1 MYLHYETKGTGVFFC
16 LLAVSVVAIA
26 VGLLRLKE
34 RSASRVLE
42 IILVCLLG
50 ITFGIGSMMA
60 GAFHI
65 FYGPETAKMI
75 GWAPASPF
83 QYEVGMADVA
93 FGLISF
99 LCFFIRGNFWLAA
112 IISQCTFLFG
122 CMVGHV
128 MNLRAQGNAAEYN
141 IGFGIIA
148 SDFLFPL
155 LVIGLY
161 VAYRR
166 LNRSRTVNG
175 S

>member
-1 MYLHYETKGTGVFFC
+1 MFFT
-16 LLAVSVVAIA
+16 LLAVSLVAIA
-26 VGLLRLKE
+26 VCLLRLKE

-42 IILVCLLG
+42 VILACLLG
-50 ITFGIGSMMA
+50 INFGIGSIMA

-75 GWAPASPF
+75 GWGAGSPF
-83 QYEVGMADVA
+83 QFEVGMADVA
-93 FGLISF
+93 LGLISF
-99 LCFFIRGNFWLAA
+99 LCIFIRGNFWLAA
-112 IISQCTFLFG
+112 IIAQCTFLIG

-148 SDFLFPL
+148 SDLLFPL
-155 LVIGLY
+155 FMIGLY

-166 LNRSRTVNG
+166 LDRASG
-175 S
+175 GK